1 MAAIINRTE
10 NVEDALIAALDE
22 ALARQVPKWMK
33 LSQPK
38 LRDRLDMW
46 VAKYDPAAVRVPPKV
61 DEDRCV
67 EIHPGDTPGMAIL
80 WSTLHAADAAAVD
93 QRLDALADT
102 VCAND
107 PRTKRQRRADA
118 CAPAVRGEAVLA
130 CQCGSKECPANASRA
145 AAATAV
151 IHVLAE
157 QGTLEGT
164 SDTPG
169 YLPGFGVLP
178 AESVRDIAQT
188 ATLKPLPVPTG
199 AGPDPGYRPS
209 AASREF
215 IFWRDLT
222 CRWPGCDRPAQR
234 CDVDHTMPWPAG
246 PTHPSNN

>member
-1 MAAIINRTE
+1 
-10 NVEDALIAALDE
+10 
-22 ALARQVPKWMK
+22 
-33 LSQPK
+33 
-38 LRDRLDMW
+38 
-46 VAKYDPAAVRVPPKV
+46 
-61 DEDRCV
+61 
-67 EIHPGDTPGMAIL
+67 
-80 WSTLHAADAAAVD
+80 
-93 QRLDALADT
+93 
-102 VCAND
+102 
-107 PRTKRQRRADA
+107 
-118 CAPAVRGEAVLA
+118 A

-215 IFWRDLT
+215 I
-222 CRWPGCDRPAQR
+222 
-234 CDVDHTMPWPAG
+234 
-246 PTHPSNN
+246 